1 MAILLSSPYLR
12 AFQHGCRHVEYAAA
26 YLKNVVVVALQQINL
41 RFKLKWSHFELHFV
55 SCNIFLNKKKYSRH
69 VMNCCRFT
77 IVIRL
82 HLMNMY
88 TARQAHANVCDL
100 HRIRGITL
108 IVMISVRRL
117 FPKKWEHVSN
127 I

>member
-55 SCNIFLNKKKYSRH
+55 SCNIFLNKKSIPD
-69 VMNCCRFT
+69 T
-77 IVIRL
+77 
-82 HLMNMY
+82 
-88 TARQAHANVCDL
+88 
-100 HRIRGITL
+100 
-108 IVMISVRRL
+108 S
-117 FPKKWEHVSN
+117 
-127 I
+127 